1 MTREY
6 LNVVLKDHDEGN
18 HIFFSTI
25 FQDLKID
32 IKFQAFFSEADL
44 MQYLNRKSAPVPDV
58 LFMNYDMPEND
69 ALDCLDEIKSNER
82 YSTMT
87 VAVYSEQISSAE
99 EEEIFVRGANVFMR
113 KPALYQDLR
122 KRVNEIMA
130 VSWQYHTCGLNKDN
144 FIMKV

>member
-6 LNVVLKDHDEGN
+6 LNVVLKDHNAGN

-25 FQDLKID
+25 FRDLKID
-32 IKFQAFFSEADL
+32 IKFQAFSSEADL

-87 VAVYSEQISSAE
+87 VAVYSEQVSSAE

>member
-18 HIFFSTI
+18 HVFFGTI
-25 FQDLKID
+25 FQDMKID
-32 IKFQAFFSEADL
+32 IRFQAFFSQAAL
-44 MQYLNRKSAPVPDV
+44 IQYLNGKSAPVPDV
-58 LFMNYDMPEND
+58 LFMNYDIPENNAMD
-69 ALDCLDEIKSNER
+69 ILDEIKSNER
-82 YSTMT
+82 YSAMT
-87 VAVYSEQISSAE
+87 VAVYSEQGSPAE

-113 KPALYQDLR
+113 KPALYQDLK
-122 KRVNEIMA
+122 KRITEIMA